1 MNLRKDHYRETHRLR
16 PRNRRRREIV
26 KLGPSEKGPTHRAPT
41 PVDLAESHQGGP
53 ADRSGQRCLLAA
65 DEPPGPPCVDA
76 FLAPEDLQRKVRD
89 EPPAVRVAAASS
101 AHPTSLLLS
110 LPPSAGEDD
119 DEQPAAVCQS
129 CRRLLCPTSLPR
141 RSAVEFSYQP
151 ILLFGT
157 C

>member
-1 MNLRKDHYRETHRLR
+1 M
-16 PRNRRRREIV
+16 
-26 KLGPSEKGPTHRAPT
+26 
-41 PVDLAESHQGGP
+41 
-53 ADRSGQRCLLAA
+53 LAA
-65 DEPPGPPCVDA
+65 DEPPGPPSYDA
-76 FLAPEDLQRKVRD
+76 FPQGAEDLQRKVRD

>member
-41 PVDLAESHQGGP
+41 LWTWRRATRAGLPTGA
-53 ADRSGQRCLLAA
+53 AMLAA
-65 DEPPGPPCVDA
+65 DEPPGPPSYDA
-76 FLAPEDLQRKVRD
+76 FPQGAEDLQRKVRD

-101 AHPTSLLLS
+101 ALHPTSLLLS

-141 RSAVEFSYQP
+141 RSAVEFSYPSCCSAQTQ
-151 ILLFGT
+151 I
-157 C
+157 